1 MITSF
6 NLFLINNE
14 PYLVSNERLI
24 VGDSAIVSVNN
35 LYPSL
40 VKCQNDDQIKL
51 IQESLLSM
59 TKTYKVVKFPNKFD
73 LDFQILDLLKNVD
86 GCLSVNYID
95 EIITLNDENQEI

>member
-95 EIITLNDENQEI
+95 EIITLNDENQGI